1 MKLHKNPQ
9 SADYKITTFSVVF
22 QRITYSEAGTIFVSI
37 KFIRSTFFVY
47 FPLEYSGGIMFDK
60 ITTSF
65 SKYRIYNRNVFS
77 SEVFNGTG
85 TKNISENS
93 ALIVLAGYSPIRHN
107 LLNISPFNS
116 LRMNIGAST
125 E

>member
-9 SADYKITTFSVVF
+9 SAEYKITTFSVVF
-22 QRITYSEAGTIFVSI
+22 QRITYSEADTIFVSI
-37 KFIRSTFFVY
+37 KFIRSRFSVY
-47 FPLEYSGGIMFDK
+47 FPLEYSGGIMFVK

-65 SKYRIYNRNVFS
+65 SKYRIYNRNFLS

-93 ALIVLAGYSPIRHN
+93 ALIVLAGYSPMRHN
-107 LLNISPFNS
+107 LLNISPFDS
-116 LRMNIGAST
+116 LRINIGAST

>member
-9 SADYKITTFSVVF
+9 SADHKITTFSVVV

-37 KFIRSTFFVY
+37 KFIRSTFSVY
-47 FPLEYSGGIMFDK
+47 FPLEYSGGIIFDK

-65 SKYRIYNRNVFS
+65 SKCRIHNRNFFS

-85 TKNISENS
+85 AKNISENS
-93 ALIVLAGYSPIRHN
+93 ALIVLAGYSPTRHN
-107 LLNISPFNS
+107 LLNI
-116 LRMNIGAST
+116 
-125 E
+125 